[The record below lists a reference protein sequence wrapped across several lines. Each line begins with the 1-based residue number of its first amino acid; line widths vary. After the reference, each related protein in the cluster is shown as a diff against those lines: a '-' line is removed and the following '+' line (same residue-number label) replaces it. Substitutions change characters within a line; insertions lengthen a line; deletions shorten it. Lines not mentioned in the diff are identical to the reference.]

1 MSTLTE
7 TALKIQKAFPHL
19 TWRQCL
25 KQAAALENALKT
37 R

>member
-1 MSTLTE
+1 MSALTE

-25 KQAAALENALKT
+25 RQAAAIENAAKT

>member
-1 MSTLTE
+1 MSALTE
-7 TALKIQKAFPHL
+7 TALKIQKIFPHL

-25 KQAAALENALKT
+25 RQAAAIENAAKT